1 MISELTSALEFTIM
15 YMFALRDS
23 QTQKK
28 SSTNLRTRLWS
39 VALPH
44 VTYSSEWEVYIT
56 TIRTCPIIIASWICK
71 RTQQNISSWL
81 SL

>member
-28 SSTNLRTRLWS
+28 AAQT
-39 VALPH
+39 
-44 VTYSSEWEVYIT
+44 
-56 TIRTCPIIIASWICK
+56 
-71 RTQQNISSWL
+71 
-81 SL
+81 